1 MSMSSATSRDQVP
14 INGYVVTGPRKSDP
28 IGGALRAAFAHQDK
42 ATDDFSALL
51 ARIDTADHALG
62 NC

>member
-1 MSMSSATSRDQVP
+1 MPS
-14 INGYVVTGPRKSDP
+14 NGYVVTGPRKSDP

>member
-1 MSMSSATSRDQVP
+1 MPS
-14 INGYVVTGPRKSDP
+14 NGYVVAGPRKIDP

-51 ARIDTADHALG
+51 ARIDTSDRAIA